1 MNQTGHPWLPS
12 LISLFIFSS
21 FVTMASMGIIKQV
34 SFQVKLKNISYNL
47 PYYVAQKLISINKK
61 HVQRPFKMMWPKA
74 RINPFEFLAEKIAI
88 DFATLI
94 IPLYIIKAIDVKL
107 QF

>member
-1 MNQTGHPWLPS
+1 
-12 LISLFIFSS
+12 
-21 FVTMASMGIIKQV
+21 
-34 SFQVKLKNISYNL
+34 
-47 PYYVAQKLISINKK
+47 
-61 HVQRPFKMMWPKA
+61 MWPKA
-74 RINPFEFLAEKIAI
+74 RIKPFEFLAENIAI